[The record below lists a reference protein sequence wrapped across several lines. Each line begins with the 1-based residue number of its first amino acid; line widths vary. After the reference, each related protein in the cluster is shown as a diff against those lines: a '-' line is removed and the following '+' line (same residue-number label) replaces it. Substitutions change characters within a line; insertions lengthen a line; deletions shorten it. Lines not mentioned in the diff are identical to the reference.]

1 MPGTAANHRRKI
13 HDFLLLATQGNAAEI
28 NSLVHVPPIFSISP
42 LHERNM
48 IVSVGNGL
56 SRTTASPIGLST
68 DEGETMGSLENI
80 EFLTAIIDLLNSL
93 GGGGES

>member
-1 MPGTAANHRRKI
+1 
-13 HDFLLLATQGNAAEI
+13 
-28 NSLVHVPPIFSISP
+28 
-42 LHERNM
+42 M

-93 GGGGES
+93 GGGGEA